1 MTKTVTCPVCNG
13 YGFTVTTS
21 ESSIQSH
28 VCDNCNG
35 SGELEVP
42 MTNGD
47 RIRSMADEELA
58 WELLTWRMEAVAKYH
73 GVSSNF
79 PNTQKTICE
88 WLKQPVEESLMTER
102 SEADA

>member
-1 MTKTVTCPVCNG
+1 MNMTKEVTCPVCNG
-13 YGFTVTTS
+13 YGFTVITS
-21 ESSIQSH
+21 ESSILSH

-58 WELLTWRMEAVAKYH
+58 WELLAWRMEAVAKYH
-73 GVSSNF
+73 GVSSDF

-88 WLKQPVEESLMTER
+88 WLKKPVEECP
-102 SEADA
+102 